1 MPYER
6 NINRIGFGGGCHWCT
21 EAVFDSLCGVSHVE
35 QGFIKSNA
43 PHDSFSEAVI
53 VSFDPNLIGLSVLT
67 DIHLRTHASGSN
79 HSMRGKYR
87 SAVYVKGAAQ
97 HREAQMVLKELS
109 TVFETPRIT
118 QVLKHV
124 AFKPSED
131 RFQNYY
137 KTGPDRPFCKTYID
151 PKLTQLRERYGAYYR
166 ALDKV

>member
-1 MPYER
+1 M
-6 NINRIGFGGGCHWCT
+6 
-21 EAVFDSLCGVSHVE
+21 FDSLRGVVRVE

-53 VSFDPNLIGLSVLT
+53 VTFDPEIVSLSVLT

-97 HREAQMVLKELS
+97 HRAAQMVLKELS
-109 TVFETPRIT
+109 TSFETPRIT
-118 QVLKHV
+118 QVLEHV
-124 AFKPSED
+124 AFKPSEA

-137 KTGPDRPFCKTYID
+137 KKGPDRPFCKTYID
-151 PKLTQLRERYGAYYR
+151 PKLKRLREKYGTYLA
-166 ALDKV
+166 